1 MVFNKILQFFL
12 SIFDFIMNA
21 INSLFKFFFEWLKYT
36 WWLWIIIIFYGLNSQ
51 YFT

>member
-1 MVFNKILQFFL
+1 MVFNKILHFFV

-21 INSLFKFFFEWLKYT
+21 INFMFKFLFEWLKYT
-36 WWLWIIIIFYGLNSQ
+36 WALWLVLIFYGLNSQ